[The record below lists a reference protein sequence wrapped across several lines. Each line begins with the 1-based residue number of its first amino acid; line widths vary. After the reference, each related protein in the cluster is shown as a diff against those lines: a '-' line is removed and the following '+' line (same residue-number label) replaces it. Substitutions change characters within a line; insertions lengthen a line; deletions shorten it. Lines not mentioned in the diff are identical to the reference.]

1 MSENTAEN
9 LEVEQE
15 ENVVPDIEVQV
26 VDDTPQE
33 DQGRPARTEGTK
45 PNIPEDDEIAQYK
58 GDAQKRIKQLKYE
71 YHEERR
77 AKEAAEREKNE
88 AIAHAERVLKENN
101 SLKKTLDDGEALLVE
116 QVKGRTDAVIEAA
129 KKEYKEAY
137 EAGDPDK
144 IVEAQSK
151 LNKAQAEQ
159 FKVNDYKPRKRAE
172 EPAPKKVEPAY
183 TEVKQHQPTQEDKDW
198 LANND
203 WFQKKGHEEMTGF
216 AMGVHQKLLLD
227 KINPVTDAQT
237 YYQKIDEA
245 MQRTFPDYFDKQSVE
260 TREVEAPPRSVGSVV
275 AAPSRTAKKPR
286 KVQLTSTQV
295 ALAKRLGLT
304 NEQYAAQLLKEAN

>member
-1 MSENTAEN
+1 M
-9 LEVEQE
+9 
-15 ENVVPDIEVQV
+15 
-26 VDDTPQE
+26 
-33 DQGRPARTEGTK
+33 
-45 PNIPEDDEIAQYK
+45 
-58 GDAQKRIKQLKYE
+58 
-71 YHEERR
+71 
-77 AKEAAEREKNE
+77 
-88 AIAHAERVLKENN
+88 
-101 SLKKTLDDGEALLVE
+101 
-116 QVKGRTDAVIEAA
+116 
-129 KKEYKEAY
+129 
-137 EAGDPDK
+137 
-144 IVEAQSK
+144 EAQSK

-172 EPAPKKVEPAY
+172 EPTLKKAEPAY

-245 MQRTFPDYFDKQSVE
+245 MQRTFPDYFNKQSVE